1 MAYFPMF
8 VDLNGQRCLIAGGG
22 KVALRKVL
30 VLLDFGA
37 EVTVVAPVISEEIR
51 ALEAEYFG
59 RLTLLSRAFMESD
72 LDGQALVVAATDD
85 KVFNHHI
92 AELCHKQKIPVN
104 AVDQIEDCDFIFPSY
119 VKKDAL
125 VAAFSSAGN
134 SPVMTQYLKE
144 RMSEIL
150 TDELGALTGLLGS
163 IRDEVKAAVSTETQR
178 KQVYREILAL
188 GLRGDRLP
196 TDAEIFEIIENYAD
210 GSLPE

>member
-37 EVTVVAPVISEEIR
+37 EVTVAAPVISEEIR
-51 ALEAEYFG
+51 ALEAEYSG

-72 LDGQALVVAATDD
+72 IDGQALVVAATDD
-85 KVFNHHI
+85 KEFNHHI
-92 AELCHKQKIPVN
+92 AELCREQKIPVN
-104 AVDQIEDCDFIFPSY
+104 AVDQIEDCSFIFPSY
-119 VKKDAL
+119 LKKDAL

-144 RMSEIL
+144 CMSDIM

-163 IRDEVKAAVSTETQR
+163 IRDEVKAAVSTEAQR
-178 KQVYREILAL
+178 KQVYREILSL

-196 TDAEIFEIIENYAD
+196 TDAEISEIIENYAD
-210 GSLPE
+210 G